1 VLAPIGNQ
9 TGDELSLITFTA
21 TATDPDAGQTLTFSL
36 DPGFPT
42 GALTGPQA
50 IPFVE
55 TITAPTTVGS
65 YTCTITAVTTPGG
78 PTAAVETVDLTV
90 TPGAPATLDLQPETA
105 TNVVDEEHCVTATV
119 SDAFGNATPGV
130 TVDFSVDPPTFRTP
144 SSGSAVT
151 DPSGEAAFCYTSA
164 LPGSD
169 LIGAFADTDGDGA
182 QGGAEPSD
190 TAAKTWVL
198 PESTAGCKVTYGG
211 RITADNGD
219 KATFGGNAK
228 GTGPSGQEQ
237 YRDHGPATAINVHSI
252 DVLAVSC
259 SRDRTMAGIFGTA
272 TIGGAGSFVYR
283 IDVQDLGEPGASDTY
298 RIRLGNGYDS
308 GEHVLSRGNVQ
319 LH

>member
-1 VLAPIGNQ
+1 MAPRCRA
-9 TGDELSLITFTA
+9 E
-21 TATDPDAGQTLTFSL
+21 
-36 DPGFPT
+36 
-42 GALTGPQA
+42 
-50 IPFVE
+50 
-55 TITAPTTVGS
+55 
-65 YTCTITAVTTPGG
+65 
-78 PTAAVETVDLTV
+78 
-90 TPGAPATLDLQPETA
+90 
-105 TNVVDEEHCVTATV
+105 
-119 SDAFGNATPGV
+119 
-130 TVDFSVDPPTFRTP
+130 R
-144 SSGSAVT
+144 
-151 DPSGEAAFCYTSA
+151 
-164 LPGSD
+164 PGSR
-169 LIGAFADTDGDGA
+169 
-182 QGGAEPSD
+182 
-190 TAAKTWVL
+190 TWVL
-198 PESTAGCKVTYGG
+198 RRAPLAQGHVRG

-259 SRDRTMAGIFGTA
+259 SRDRTMASIFGTA